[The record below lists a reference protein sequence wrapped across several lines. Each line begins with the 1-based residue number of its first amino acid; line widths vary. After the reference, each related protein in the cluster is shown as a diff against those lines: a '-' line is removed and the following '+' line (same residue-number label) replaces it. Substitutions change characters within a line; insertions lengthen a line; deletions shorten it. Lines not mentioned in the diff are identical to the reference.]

1 VKGAVGTVV
10 QREDKVYA
18 RLEVSGAAEFPE
30 EFVAACAHHYKRTT
44 RDLVTFAKH
53 RRAGRSFPTDYM
65 IEGLTESTETHWD
78 RVVVELG
85 RYRGR
90 GGRIFSQTKQS
101 LDADKRVFAG
111 PSVLDAQE
119 LPRIDDAWCVAEFI
133 CAELGLRTETWSRK
147 GLRLAHVRYGM
158 MLDWL
163 TRDVAQRLVRESD
176 GLARLDAWERYG
188 LDPMRVAMEH
198 GAVPDELD
206 ELASATGLYKRGALS
221 PFGTPTK
228 TRHTSER
235 IAPESDPGFREI
247 KALKERLARKDD
259 AG

>member
-1 VKGAVGTVV
+1 VIGT
-10 QREDKVYA
+10 
-18 RLEVSGAAEFPE
+18 AEFPE
-30 EFVAACAHHYKRTT
+30 EFVAACVHHYKRTT
-44 RDLVTFAKH
+44 RDLDTFAKH

-65 IEGLTESTETHWD
+65 IEGVAEPLETHWN
-78 RVVVELG
+78 RVLAELD
-85 RYRGR
+85 RYRGH

-111 PSVLDAQE
+111 PSSLDAQE
-119 LPRIDDAWCVAEFI
+119 LPGIDEAWCVAEFI
-133 CAELGLRTETWSRK
+133 CAELGLRTDTWSRR

-163 TRDVAQRLVRESD
+163 TRDVAQRLARKRD
-176 GLARLDAWERYG
+176 GLSRRDAWERYG

-206 ELASATGLYKRGALS
+206 ELASAAGLYKRGALS

-235 IAPESDPGFREI
+235 IAPESDSGFREI
-247 KALKERLARKDD
+247 AALKERLASKDD